1 MTLPT
6 IPALFFDDK
15 KMNREKAIDILD
27 GSFARLSN
35 NLMSLGIAVGKAM
48 AYWSL
53 DIIKYDEYKYYV
65 DALYSAYNN

>member
-1 MTLPT
+1 MT
-6 IPALFFDDK
+6 ISYKFDK
-15 KMNREKAIDILD
+15 ATNRETAIDILD

-35 NLMSLGIAVGKAM
+35 NLLSLGVAIGKAM

-65 DALYSAYNN
+65 DALYSAYYNEEG